1 MTNFTATSN
10 WKTSITGALTQQSN
24 TKPAWDQSKDLTPWY
39 LNGTTFVG
47 NANFSTTFMLDGNT
61 WKYMLFAVAP
71 TTPFSIVNYTA
82 NATSLSQALF
92 NMSSKCPQFYAVASN
107 NNKTGAIA
115 TQVGLLV
122 AGALAMLY

>member
-1 MTNFTATSN
+1 
-10 WKTSITGALTQQSN
+10 
-24 TKPAWDQSKDLTPWY
+24 LTPWY